1 MKESDWQQIE
11 GTKGINIGEFIRRR
25 SVCLLRERLKGSSAK
40 EKLKGL
46 ESGRSRGK
54 RIRMGN
60 RIMQLAY
67 NIMSVPERLAV
78 LELGAIKSF

>member
-11 GTKGINIGEFIRRR
+11 GTKGIKIGEFIRRR

-46 ESGRSRGK
+46 ESGRVEGK
-54 RIRMGN
+54 
-60 RIMQLAY
+60 
-67 NIMSVPERLAV
+67 E
-78 LELGAIKSF
+78 